1 MKDFI
6 VISKK
11 RKDLFKKNEGI
22 EREIEKLTDTKMD
35 LNDEISIEG
44 ESFNVFQA
52 KQILKAFGRGFDV
65 KDCLYLLEDNYGLEA
80 IDLTEFIKSRK
91 RLKILKGRIIGTGGK
106 TKKYIETYA
115 DVKLSILG
123 KTVSIIGEWEKI
135 TIAKEAV
142 MKIIVGCTHKTLY
155 RWLEQ
160 KSVKKW

>member
-22 EREIEKLTDTKMD
+22 KREIEKLTNTKIGS
-35 LNDEISIEG
+35 NDEISIEG
-44 ESFNVFQA
+44 ETFNVYQA
-52 KQILKAFGRGFDV
+52 KQVLKAFGRGFDV
-65 KDCLYLLEDNYGLEA
+65 KDCLYLLEDNYGLEV
-80 IDLTEFIKSRK
+80 INLTEFNKSRK

-106 TKKYIETYA
+106 TKKYIEDFA

-135 TIAKEAV
+135 NIAKEAI
-142 MKIIVGCTHKTLY
+142 MKIIQGCTHKTLY

>member
-6 VISKK
+6 TISQK
-11 RKDLFKKNEGI
+11 RKALFKKNEGI
-22 EREIEKLTDTKMD
+22 KGEIEKLTDTKID

-44 ESFNVFQA
+44 ETFNVFQA
-52 KQILKAFGRGFDV
+52 KQVLKAFNRGFDV
-65 KDCLYLLEDNYGLEA
+65 KDCLYLLEDNYGLEV
-80 IDLTEFIKSRK
+80 INLTEFTKSRK
-91 RLKILKGRIIGTGGK
+91 RLKMLKGRIIGTGGK
-106 TKKYIETYA
+106 TKEYIENYV
-115 DVKLSILG
+115 DVKLSVLG

-142 MKIIVGCTHKTLY
+142 MKMIRGCTHKTLY